1 MFDKKVA
8 KKKDLSKDTRNLSN
22 DEKMRLEVEMAKKEM
37 AHLKEELENNPE
49 AQELL
54 KAIGSIFGGASTR
67 NSSNASDNEDD
78 SKYNMMKGNL
88 SDYSGSKNK
97 VTDYS
102 KSADDASLGIMN
114 KLKDKGR
121 MEANTYFDAPDYI
134 PQEYEFDFDPKIIS
148 FLFSLDGVGFH
159 RSGNV
164 NVDDKKINPTSVKQ
178 WKNDDNPFFI
188 NEKTKNIFY
197 RYLEINEDKDEK
209 RVYFIKEEVKEDEE

>member
-1 MFDKKVA
+1 MFDKKVT
-8 KKKDLSKDTRNLSN
+8 KKKDLSKDTRHLS
-22 DEKMRLEVEMAKKEM
+22 DEERIRADVEMAKKEM

-67 NSSNASDNEDD
+67 NSSNTSDDEDD

-88 SDYSGSKNK
+88 SDYSGSKKK

-102 KSADDASLGIMN
+102 KSADDANLGVMN
-114 KLKDKGR
+114 KLKDMGR
-121 MEANTYFDAPDYI
+121 METNTYFDAPDYI

-148 FLFSLDGVGFH
+148 FLFSLDGMGFH

-164 NVDDKKINPTSVKQ
+164 NVDDEKINPTSVKQ

-188 NEKTKNIFY
+188 YENTKSFFY
-197 RYLEINEDKDEK
+197 RYLDINEEDEK
-209 RVYFIKEEVKEDEE
+209 RVYFIKEEVKEDEK